1 MHELTELIR
10 QDMCPALGVT
20 EPGAIAFVVATA
32 RKHTAGAVKHIT
44 LRLNSGMFKN
54 AFTCGIPTA
63 PRLVTA
69 TPRHWGP
76 AGLTRI
82 KGWNVWTV
90 LPQSRHRPR
99 GTWRPP
105 VLSKWK

>member
-44 LRLNSGMFKN
+44 LRFKLLKISMAVMKN
-54 AFTCGIPTA
+54 
-63 PRLVTA
+63 
-69 TPRHWGP
+69 
-76 AGLTRI
+76 
-82 KGWNVWTV
+82 
-90 LPQSRHRPR
+90 
-99 GTWRPP
+99 
-105 VLSKWK
+105 